1 MVVLVLRHA
10 GTGPDL
16 RQSVGVDSD
25 AIAMR
30 ASVDDPERFA
40 PIFERN
46 YRVVWTYLVR
56 LAGPNIADEVS
67 AEVFLTA
74 FARRSHFD
82 SERGEV
88 RSWLYGIASNM
99 LRTRLRSEGRA
110 RRAFARAAAVA
121 VTEEPDPTDLVDDA
135 DQIAGEEEVLR
146 RALEQLRRDDREV
159 LVLFAWEERS
169 YAQIAETL
177 GIPIGTVRSRMS
189 RARGRLRELLG
200 DTGQLLVEPNPREA
214 P

>member
-1 MVVLVLRHA
+1 V
-10 GTGPDL
+10 

-25 AIAMR
+25 VTAMR

-40 PIFERN
+40 AIFDRN
-46 YRVVWTYLVR
+46 HRVVWTYLAR
-56 LAGPNIADEVS
+56 LAGPDIADEVS
-67 AEVFLTA
+67 GEVFLTA
-74 FARRSHFD
+74 FARRAQFD
-82 SERGEV
+82 AERGEV

-110 RRAFARAAAVA
+110 RRAFVRAAVI
-121 VTEEPDPTDLVDDA
+121 VMTEEPDPTNLVDDA
-135 DQIAGEEEVLR
+135 DQIAGEIEVLR
-146 RALEQLRRDDREV
+146 GALEKLRRDDREL

-177 GIPIGTVRSRMS
+177 AIPIGTVRSRMS
-189 RARGRLRELLG
+189 RARGRLRELLH
-200 DTGQLLVEPNPREA
+200 DSGQLLDDPNSKEA

>member
-1 MVVLVLRHA
+1 V
-10 GTGPDL
+10 

-25 AIAMR
+25 ATAMR
-30 ASVDDPERFA
+30 ASVDDPDRFEA
-40 PIFERN
+40 IFDRN
-46 YRVVWTYLVR
+46 YRVVWTYLAR

-67 AEVFLTA
+67 GEVFLAA
-74 FARRSHFD
+74 FAQRSHFD
-82 SERGEV
+82 AERGEV

-110 RRAFARAAAVA
+110 RRAFVRAAVVA
-121 VTEEPDPTDLVDDA
+121 VTEEPDPTNLVDDA
-135 DQIAGEEEVLR
+135 DQIASEMEVLR
-146 RALEQLRRDDREV
+146 GALQKLRRDDREL

-177 GIPIGTVRSRMS
+177 AIPIGTVCSRMS
-189 RARGRLRELLG
+189 RARGRLRELL
-200 DTGQLLVEPNPREA
+200 DDSGQLLDEPNSRES